1 MSIDAPLLAAAGE
14 SKTPAPAG
22 SRSRVISKP
31 DQHSIS
37 AVPWMQELPP
47 SSGSPS
53 GFVPEWTPDNP
64 AEESRSGPEPG
75 DAALALRAK
84 QLEAQLTEQQSAL
97 EQWQAQQPQLLREA
111 ATRGR
116 QEAEQFAQARLEQE
130 IQPWLQRMAQT
141 IEDLLHTKR
150 RFIEDSEEQVVRLSV
165 AIARRILYRE
175 IQVDPEALLGLLRAA
190 IGKSELREVHR
201 VLLHPLDRQA
211 LGPHLQR
218 MDLPARVEVIA
229 DNTLERGAVI
239 IESATGLLDASVS
252 TQLDEVERG
261 FVDLMGRR
269 G

>member
-1 MSIDAPLLAAAGE
+1 MSIDAPLAAAARE
-14 SKTPAPAG
+14 NKTPAPAG
-22 SRSRVISKP
+22 SRSRVISQP
-31 DQHSIS
+31 ERHSIR
-37 AVPWMQELPP
+37 AVPWMEELPVSAG
-47 SSGSPS
+47 SSRD
-53 GFVPEWTPDNP
+53 FEPERLAANP
-64 AEESRSGPEPG
+64 ASESEAGAEPS
-75 DAALALRAK
+75 DSAVALRAK
-84 QLEAQLTEQQSAL
+84 ELERLVTEQNAAL

-111 ATRGR
+111 AQRGR
-116 QEAEQFAQARLEQE
+116 QEAEQLAQARLEQE
-130 IQPWLQRMAQT
+130 VQPWLQRMAQT

-211 LGPHLQR
+211 LSPHLQR
-218 MDLPARVEVIA
+218 MDLPSRVEVVA
-229 DNTLERGAVI
+229 DTTLERGAVL

-261 FVDLMGRR
+261 FVDLMSHR